1 MALTR
6 KMLKGM
12 GLTEEQIDTIIEAH
26 TDTVDGLKDK
36 AGQVEGLEKQVKDLQ
51 GQIEAAKGGKDWKAE
66 HDKLKG
72 EFDTYKQQ
80 VAEKAAD
87 DAKLREVRR
96 LSKEAGLSDAG
107 IEKAAKYTDRK
118 GMELGEDGKAKDAA
132 AIVKALRE
140 EWPEYIVKTERKGA
154 QPATPP
160 TGGKGNAMTHAEIY
174 AKDENGRYKMNA
186 QERQKALIEN
196 NLI

>member
-96 LSKEAGLSDAG
+96 LGKEAGLSDAG

-132 AIVKALRE
+132 AIVKSLRE
-140 EWPEYIVKTERKGA
+140 EWPEYIVKTARKGV

-160 TGGKGNAMTHAEIY
+160 GDGMVSRTREEIMSI
-174 AKDENGRYKMNA
+174 KDTA
-186 QERQKALIEN
+186 ERQQAIAEN
-196 NLI
+196 MDLFK

>member
-51 GQIEAAKGGKDWKAE
+51 GQIEAARGGKDWKAE

-80 VAEKAAD
+80 VADKAAD

-140 EWPEYIVKTERKGA
+140 EWPEYIVKTARKGV

-160 TGGKGNAMTHAEIY
+160 GDGKVSRTREEIM
-174 AKDENGRYKMNA
+174 AIKDTA
-186 QERQKALIEN
+186 ERQQAIAEN
-196 NLI
+196 MDLFK

>member
-80 VAEKAAD
+80 VADKAAD

-140 EWPEYIVKTERKGA
+140 EWPEYIVKTARKGV

-160 TGGKGNAMTHAEIY
+160 GDGKVSRTREEIM
-174 AKDENGRYKMNA
+174 AIKDTA
-186 QERQKALIEN
+186 ERQQAIAEN
-196 NLI
+196 MDLFR

>member
-36 AGQVEGLEKQVKDLQ
+36 AGQVEGLEKQIKDLE
-51 GQIEAAKGGKDWKAE
+51 GQIAAGKGGKDWKAE

-72 EFDTYKQQ
+72 EFDTYKKQ
-80 VAEKAAD
+80 VADKAAD
-87 DAKLREVRR
+87 DAKVKEVRR
-96 LSKEAGLSDAG
+96 LAKEAGLSEAG

-118 GMELGEDGKAKDAA
+118 NLELGEDGKAKDAA
-132 AIVKALRE
+132 ALVKALRE
-140 EWPEYIVKTERKGA
+140 EWPEHIVKTERKGVE
-154 QPATPP
+154 PATPP
-160 TGGKGNAMTHAEIY
+160 TGGKVGRT
-174 AKDENGRYKMNA
+174 KDEIMSIKDTA
-186 QERQKALIEN
+186 ERQQAIAEN
-196 NLI
+196 HELFGF

>member
-1 MALTR
+1 MAKRHEDGLSR
-6 KMLKGM
+6 KYLEGM
-12 GLTEEQIDTIIEAH
+12 GLTEGQVTAIIEQHTMVTGRMQEEIDAH
-26 TDTVDGLKDK
+26 EEDAQKI
-36 AGQVEGLEKQVKDLQ
+36 KDL
-51 GQIEAAKGGKDWKAE
+51 ESKLKAYEGGKDWKAE

-80 VAEKAAD
+80 VADKAAD

-96 LSKEAGLSDAG
+96 LGKEAGLSDAG

-140 EWPEYIVKTERKGA
+140 EWPEYIVKTARKGV

-160 TGGKGNAMTHAEIY
+160 GDGKVSRTREEIM
-174 AKDENGRYKMNA
+174 AIKDTA
-186 QERQKALIEN
+186 ERQQAIAEN
-196 NLI
+196 MELFK

>member
-12 GLTEEQIDTIIEAH
+12 GLSEEQIDTIIEAH
-26 TDTVDGLKDK
+26 TDTLDGLKDK
-36 AGQVEGLEKQVKDLQ
+36 ADKADALAKQVKDLE
-51 GQIEAAKGGKDWKAE
+51 GQIAASKGGKDWKAE

-72 EFDTYKQQ
+72 EYDAYKQQ

-87 DAKLREVRR
+87 DAKLKEVRR
-96 LSKEAGLSDAG
+96 LGKEAGLSEAG

-118 GMELGEDGKAKDAA
+118 GLELDADGKAKDAA
-132 AIVKALRE
+132 AMVKALRE
-140 EWPEYIVKTERKGA
+140 EWPEYIVKTGRKGM

-160 TGGKGNAMTHAEIY
+160 EKGGGTRT
-174 AKDENGRYKMNA
+174 KDEIMAIKDTT
-186 QERQKALIEN
+186 QRQQAIDEN
-196 NLI
+196 MDLFT

>member
-140 EWPEYIVKTERKGA
+140 EWPEYIVKTARKGV

-160 TGGKGNAMTHAEIY
+160 GDGKVSRTREEIM
-174 AKDENGRYKMNA
+174 AIKDTA
-186 QERQKALIEN
+186 ERQQAIAEN
-196 NLI
+196 MDLFK

>member
-51 GQIEAAKGGKDWKAE
+51 AQIEAAKGGKDWKAE

-80 VAEKAAD
+80 VADKAAD

-96 LSKEAGLSDAG
+96 LGKEAGLSDAG

-118 GMELGEDGKAKDAA
+118 GMELGEDGKARDAA
-132 AIVKALRE
+132 ALVKALRE
-140 EWPEYIVKTERKGA
+140 EWPEYIVKTARKGA

-160 TGGKGNAMTHAEIY
+160 GDGKVSRTREEIM
-174 AKDENGRYKMNA
+174 AIKDTA
-186 QERQKALIEN
+186 ERQQAIAEN
-196 NLI
+196 HELFGF

>member
-26 TDTVDGLKDK
+26 TDTVDGLKEK

-51 GQIEAAKGGKDWKAE
+51 DQIEAGKGGKDWKAE

-72 EFDTYKQQ
+72 EFDAYKRQ

-87 DAKLREVRR
+87 DAKMKEVRR
-96 LSKEAGLSDAG
+96 LGKEAGLSEAG

-132 AIVKALRE
+132 AMVKALRD
-140 EWPEYIVKTERKGA
+140 EWPEYIVKTERKGV

-160 TGGKGNAMTHAEIY
+160 AGGKVTRTRDEIM
-174 AKDENGRYKMNA
+174 AIKDTA
-186 QERQKALIEN
+186 ERQQAIAEN
-196 NLI
+196 HELFGF